1 MFVNYYRKNINKV
14 REFDVVD
21 KNLIWFSGV
30 NRNLIWLSTILLI
43 NFKFGI
49 KNFKQ
54 FLYKAIYFSILTY

>member
-30 NRNLIWLSTILLI
+30 NRNLIRLSTVLLI
-43 NFKFGI
+43 NFKFRI

-54 FLYKAIYFSILTY
+54 FLHKSYLF